1 MGLFDIFKK
10 NPQPA
15 ASPAAE
21 KQKEITPSA
30 QITKEDIFKAI
41 FEQMAQQSPS
51 KHFVQGSV
59 FDIVR
64 QQHSIFEQLV
74 RNHDVMSV
82 HSFFMNSYLS
92 FCSNPSG
99 AGFINANALNVDKND
114 TDPRSW
120 NTDIFDLQSGDV
132 VALCYMPI
140 SDPTF
145 DARMIGIVL
154 GQRGDGYYYCNL
166 NKDNSIGSDVMRNKA
181 ILGIE
186 KAGEVN
192 GRGFELMEAFLNC
205 ISNNYYND

>member
-15 ASPAAE
+15 ASPAEE

-64 QQHSIFEQLV
+64 QQHSTFEQLV
-74 RNHDVMSV
+74 RNHDAMSV
-82 HSFFMNSYLS
+82 HMFFMNAYLS
-92 FCSNPSG
+92 FCSDPSG
-99 AGFINANALNVDKND
+99 AGFINASALNVDKND

>member
-1 MGLFDIFKK
+1 MGLFDFFKRKTQTSNSPVEEK
-10 NPQPA
+10 NK
-15 ASPAAE
+15 AS
-21 KQKEITPSA
+21 TPSTST
-30 QITKEDIFKAI
+30 TKEDIIKAI

-51 KHFVQGSV
+51 QHFVQGSV

-64 QQHSIFEQLV
+64 QQHSAFEQIV

-82 HSFFMNSYLS
+82 HKFFINSYLS
-92 FCSNPSG
+92 FCSNPNG

-114 TDPRSW
+114 TDPRKW

-140 SDPTF
+140 IDQAF
-145 DARMIGIVL
+145 DARIIGVVL
-154 GQRGDGYYYCNL
+154 GQKGDGYYYCNL
-166 NKDNSIGSDVMRNKA
+166 SKDNRIGSDVMRNKA

-192 GRGFELMEAFLNC
+192 GRGFELMKAFVSC
-205 ISNNYYND
+205 ISNNYYKD